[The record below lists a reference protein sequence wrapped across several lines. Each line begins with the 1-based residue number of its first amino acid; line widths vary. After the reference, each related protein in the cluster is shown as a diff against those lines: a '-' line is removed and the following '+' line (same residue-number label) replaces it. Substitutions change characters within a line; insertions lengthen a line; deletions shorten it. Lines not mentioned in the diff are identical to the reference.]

1 MNDLIRI
8 VNTKISDAEIKT
20 VNARELHVF
29 LDSGQEFANWIKSR
43 IADFGFIDGQD
54 FLTILSKTPNGGRPS
69 REYYISLDMAKELSM
84 VERNDKG
91 RQARRYFI
99 ECEKQAK
106 ALTEQKPALPA
117 TYLEALEALVETEKA
132 KQAAEQKAAIAG
144 GALQRLGAAQGSI
157 SIRAAA
163 KSPKHPEKAL
173 VGRLLAMGYLYRLNG
188 RLAAAQPYTKNGW
201 FEHKYGDSDGKAF
214 MQVLVTPL
222 GMMKLAQKL
231 EIAV

>member
-1 MNDLIRI
+1 MKSPCANTGDFWINIQGEQIMNDLIRI

-69 REYYISLDMAKELSM
+69 REYYISL
-84 VERNDKG
+84 
-91 RQARRYFI
+91 
-99 ECEKQAK
+99 
-106 ALTEQKPALPA
+106 
-117 TYLEALEALVETEKA
+117 
-132 KQAAEQKAAIAG
+132 
-144 GALQRLGAAQGSI
+144 
-157 SIRAAA
+157 
-163 KSPKHPEKAL
+163 
-173 VGRLLAMGYLYRLNG
+173 
-188 RLAAAQPYTKNGW
+188 
-201 FEHKYGDSDGKAF
+201 
-214 MQVLVTPL
+214 

>member
-84 VERNDKG
+84 VERNFLRTQQTQDLVNKINHSANMQSAVRVING
-91 RQARRYFI
+91 GENRGTYV
-99 ECEKQAK
+99 CKQ
-106 ALTEQKPALPA
+106 
-117 TYLEALEALVETEKA
+117 LV
-132 KQAAEQKAAIAG
+132 IA
-144 GALQRLGAAQGSI
+144 
-157 SIRAAA
+157 
-163 KSPKHPEKAL
+163 
-173 VGRLLAMGYLYRLNG
+173 
-188 RLAAAQPYTKNGW
+188 
-201 FEHKYGDSDGKAF
+201 YGE
-214 MQVLVTPL
+214 
-222 GMMKLAQKL
+222 QKL